1 MNARIRI
8 SGAALACALF
18 AGSAAT
24 AFEWPVATV
33 KPSSFFG
40 QRAAGAIGRGI
51 TLDNADTIRASGHG
65 SLLVTIERNRNMS
78 GFPGTLG
85 NAAIL
90 THDDGLLTVY
100 GNLDALD
107 RVDGRTQIDS
117 GTILGNAGT
126 SGWGKAGS
134 CFFQVIDTERK
145 TVLNPMLVL
154 PGLKDKRG
162 PVIKDVIVAA
172 GNNTVSALGSVKMLK
187 QGKYRLYA
195 NVTDMVDDVA
205 AEVAP
210 FSINILVNGK
220 EYGSI
225 PFEVLQEEKGRLYL
239 GSPAY
244 TWPVMYG
251 DETRMFL
258 AEIPLNR
265 GRADISIIAKDAA
278 GNERSVLFG
287 VQVE

>member
-1 MNARIRI
+1 MNTPKKIAC
-8 SGAALACALF
+8 AALACAFF
-18 AGSAAT
+18 AGAGTT
-24 AFEWPVATV
+24 AFEWPVATIR
-33 KPSSFFG
+33 PSSFFG
-40 QRAAGAIGRGI
+40 QRASGAIGRGI
-51 TLDNADTIRASGHG
+51 VLDNADAIRASGHG
-65 SLLVTIERNRNMS
+65 SILVTIERNRNMS

-90 THDDGLLTVY
+90 SHDDGLLTVY

-117 GTILGNAGT
+117 GSILGNAGM

-134 CFFQVIDTERK
+134 CFFEVIDTERK

-154 PGLKDKRG
+154 PGLKDRRG
-162 PVIKDVIVAA
+162 PVIRDVVVVA
-172 GNNTVSALGSVKMLK
+172 GNNAVSALGAVKTIK

-195 NVTDMVDDVA
+195 NVTDTVDDVA
-205 AEVAP
+205 AEIAP
-210 FSINILVNGK
+210 FSITILVNGK

-225 PFEVLQEEKGRLYL
+225 PFEVLRESKGLLYL
-239 GSPAY
+239 GTPAY

-251 DETRMFL
+251 DEARMFL
-258 AEIPLNR
+258 AEIPLSR